1 MEDNVP
7 ERASLTENQKN
18 LEKNDNAP
26 EPDVNNP
33 ADEGVITV
41 IISYES
47 TELKEKKTSSYLHL
61 SMEGKSLII
70 LKLAEGLTDKNIA
83 PSELLSLSPNPISK
97 FKKDPLALERE
108 I

>member
-1 MEDNVP
+1 
-7 ERASLTENQKN
+7 
-18 LEKNDNAP
+18 
-26 EPDVNNP
+26 
-33 ADEGVITV
+33 
-41 IISYES
+41 
-47 TELKEKKTSSYLHL
+47 
-61 SMEGKSLII
+61 MEGKSLII